1 MVITCPSCS
10 ARYRL
15 NPKKVQG
22 RGAKITCPKCSHVF
36 VVFTDETEAA
46 DASGSSPAPA
56 APKPAAAKP
65 APKPAARARSAEE
78 ERAATTTGAFAAVGI
93 DPAAAKGASSN
104 NIRIVAPGS
113 RSTRRMST
121 LSTPGSAVPTS
132 GEDSGVVA
140 IHRTGESAT
149 LDEEIRSAGEL
160 DFRSVGIKTWK
171 VKVAIGL
178 IYDFSDISTLKK
190 YLDDKKVTRDDLISH
205 NNADWTRIGDIEDL
219 ERHFI
224 DTWKA
229 AKAAVDSGEVEAPK
243 PKKKPEPTATGSH
256 SALAAVGS
264 STGSFKTDRSALT
277 SNAYPAQARRR
288 PAKSPVEQ
296 TEEEEK
302 RRPIAAIAVIAA
314 VAAVAAFL
322 LWPKT
327 PAPPQA
333 GDPSVGGTA
342 TTVDTA
348 DADRK
353 ALEERIARDLEEQ
366 RKRITEEQEPLE
378 AEVAD
383 EGEEEDRSERLVP
396 VAPDQQTTTVRRA
409 EQPVRQPTMQPPRYE
424 APSRVVEQASPASSG
439 STAVKTAADPARM
452 YLTLGR
458 KKLSSGDFGSARTA
472 FQTAIAKNAQC
483 AECYAGLA
491 EAEQGLGNSEAAAAA
506 KAKSASLGNTQSL
519 ASP

>member
-22 RGAKITCPKCSHVF
+22 RGAKITCPKCAHVF

-46 DASGSSPAPA
+46 DASSSAPAPAPA
-56 APKPAAAKP
+56 AAKT
-65 APKPAARARSAEE
+65 APKPAARARSADE

-93 DPAAAKGASSN
+93 DPAAAKSASSN

-121 LSTPGSAVPTS
+121 LSTPGASVPTA

-140 IHRTGESAT
+140 IHRTGESAV

-190 YLDDKKVTRDDLISH
+190 YLDDKKVTPDDLISH
-205 NNADWTRIGDIEDL
+205 NNADWTRIGDIDDL

-224 DTWKA
+224 DTWKS

-243 PKKKPEPTATGSH
+243 PKKKPEPSATGSH
-256 SALAAVGS
+256 SSLAAVGS
-264 STGSFKTDRSALT
+264 STGSFKPDRSALT

-296 TEEEEK
+296 SEDEEK
-302 RRPIAAIAVIAA
+302 RRPLAAIAVIAA

-327 PAPPQA
+327 PPPPQA

-342 TTVDTA
+342 TAVDTT

-366 RKRITEEQEPLE
+366 RKRIQEEQEPL
-378 AEVAD
+378 AVEVAD
-383 EGEEEDRSERLVP
+383 ETEEQERSDRLVP
-396 VAPDQQTTTVRRA
+396 VAPDQQTTPVVRN
-409 EQPVRQPTMQPPRYE
+409 EPSVRQPTMQPPRYE
-424 APSRVVEQASPASSG
+424 APSRVVEQSSPASSG
-439 STAVKTAADPARM
+439 STAVKKSADPARM

-458 KKLSSGDFGSARTA
+458 KKLTSGDFGSARTA
-472 FQTAIAKNAQC
+472 FQTAIAKNAKC

-506 KAKSASLGNTQSL
+506 KAKSESLGKTQSL